1 MEDLSKIAAIKDPQ
15 DRAIAAH
22 ALIDDY
28 QAAINDLSRIRRE
41 ALEELLASKA
51 MNQTQIADMLSI
63 SKSRISSLLSAGTR
77 AERAFLGNGAI
88 TVALGGKHEAGKDLP
103 GVVVSNQA
111 MAAYERLAELA
122 RTLQLKADYEV
133 IPPPGFVTLNR
144 ANLIVACG
152 PRLSPLVEQVL
163 ESDDNI
169 AFAKDAKGW
178 HMVER
183 KTGAIHRSPHD
194 TGGNGDL
201 AYIGRLP
208 RPDGKGTFLYMAGI
222 HAIGT
227 AGAAHYIENNLAE
240 LYREV
245 KTRRFSMIVSC
256 ETDSATGEVTS
267 SERVSQLYRHDGAA
281 A

>member
-1 MEDLSKIAAIKDPQ
+1 VEDLSKLAAIETPRE
-15 DRAIAAH
+15 RAMAAH

-41 ALEELLASKA
+41 ALEELLTANE
-51 MNQTQIADMLSI
+51 MNQTQIADMLAI

-77 AERAFLGNGAI
+77 AERAFLGSGSV
-88 TVALGGKHEAGKDLP
+88 TVALGGKHEAGKEQP
-103 GVVVSNQA
+103 GVVVSNEA

-133 IPPPGFVTLNR
+133 VPPPGFITLNR
-144 ANLIVACG
+144 PNLIVACG
-152 PRLSPLVEQVL
+152 PRLSPLVEQIL

-169 AFAKDAKGW
+169 AFAQDSKGW
-178 HMVER
+178 HLAER
-183 KTGAIHRSPHD
+183 RTGTVHRSPRD
-194 TGGNGDL
+194 SGQNGDL

-222 HAIGT
+222 HAAGT

-240 LYREV
+240 LYRET
-245 KTRRFSMIVSC
+245 KTRRFSVIVSC
-256 ETDSATGEVTS
+256 EIDPKTREVLS
-267 SERVSQLYRHDGAA
+267 SRRVSQLYRHDSAA
-281 A
+281 Q